1 MKLQSVRLSISMNPI
16 KLLHSTAKL
25 AQQCHCSKYDSL
37 LLLLLLLLLLKS
49 YFNKFTWSEN
59 KLELTMMMIQLRYI
73 LSTYLQVLQ
82 IHSGI

>member
-1 MKLQSVRLSISMNPI
+1 MPLLQIWFLII
-16 KLLHSTAKL
+16 
-25 AQQCHCSKYDSL
+25 
-37 LLLLLLLLLLKS
+37 LLLLLLLLLKS